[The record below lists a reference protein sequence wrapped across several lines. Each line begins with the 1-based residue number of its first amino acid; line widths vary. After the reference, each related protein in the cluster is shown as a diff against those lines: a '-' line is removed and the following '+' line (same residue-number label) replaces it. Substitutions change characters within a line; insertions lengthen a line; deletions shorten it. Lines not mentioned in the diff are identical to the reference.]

1 MRSLWLEE
9 VDGGESAPPLEG
21 AMRADVCVLGGGYTG
36 LWAALRLKE
45 LEPALDVALV
55 EADVCGSGASGRNGG
70 MVLSWW
76 SKFRTLERLV
86 GLDEALQ
93 LARAAADAVDAIG
106 AFCEEHGIDAH
117 YRRDPWLW
125 SATSQPWLGA
135 WRTTIERLDEVGEQP
150 FREVDGAEAFA
161 LTGSHAQLGGVVERT
176 AATVQ
181 PALLARGLRRVAL
194 ERGVRIFERSPMTRF
209 EGTRVHTASGHVDAG
224 RVVLALGAW
233 SVQAH
238 SLGNALVVVS
248 SDMVATEPVPELAGE
263 LSVSVSDARARTEY
277 YRPTRDGRIAFGKGG
292 GAIALGGRIGAAF
305 RGPAPRAAEVEAA
318 LRRVYPGAPR
328 VAATWTGPVD
338 RSRTGLPF
346 FTRLDDAVVAGAGYS
361 GRGVAQSVLG
371 GRILASLALELDDE
385 WASCGLV
392 GPPPGRLPPEPF
404 RYAGGLA
411 LRAAVAAEERAED
424 AGRRPP
430 WLARTAVRL
439 APSGI
444 LPSRDN
450 SRR

>member
-9 VDGGESAPPLEG
+9 ANGGESALPLEG
-21 AMRADVCVLGGGYTG
+21 AMRADVCVVGGGYTG
-36 LWAALRLKE
+36 LWTALRLKE
-45 LEPALDVALV
+45 LEPAIDVALV
-55 EADVCGSGASGRNGG
+55 EADVCGTGASGRNGG
-70 MVLSWW
+70 MALSWW

-86 GLDEALQ
+86 GVDEAVA
-93 LARAAADAVDAIG
+93 LARASADAVAAIG
-106 AFCEEHGIDAH
+106 AFCDEHGVDAH
-117 YRRDPWLW
+117 YRPDPWLW
-125 SATSQPWLGA
+125 SATSEPWLGA
-135 WRTTIERLDEVGEQP
+135 WRATVERLEALGEQP
-150 FREVDGAEAFA
+150 FREIDGAEALA
-161 LTGSHAQLGGVVERT
+161 LTGSYAQLGGVVERT

-181 PALLARGLRRVAL
+181 PALLAQGLRRVAL
-194 ERGVRIFERSPMTRF
+194 ERGIEIFERSPVTRLD
-209 EGTRVHTASGHVDAG
+209 GARVQATSGHVDAG
-224 RVVLALGAW
+224 RIVLALGPW
-233 SVQAH
+233 SVQARG
-238 SLGNALVVVS
+238 LENALVVVS
-248 SDMVATEPVPELAGE
+248 SDMVATEPVPELAGQ

-277 YRPTRDGRIAFGKGG
+277 YRMTHDGRIAFGKGG
-292 GAIALGGRIGAAF
+292 GTIALGGRIGAAF
-305 RGPAPRAAEVEAA
+305 HGPAPRAAEVEAA
-318 LRRVYPGAPR
+318 LRRIYPGATR

-346 FTRLDDAVVAGAGYS
+346 FTRIDGTVVAGAGYS

-385 WASCGLV
+385 WSSCGLV

-424 AGRRPP
+424 SGRRPS

-439 APSGI
+439 APAGI